1 MNKFD
6 FRGDATLRHLNARKE
21 GPEDETVFAVDLKFE
36 AIVGASAIAAFEPAL
51 VEPLFHESGAVR
63 NIQMGP
69 VTFAS
74 SLRHYRLEALG
85 SCFSEVELKKFTF
98 QPKDGFQFVM
108 TFGASF
114 KPSGDEVARFAE
126 YLAEPID
133 IDLSPADGELDL
145 QAAA

>member
-1 MNKFD
+1 MKFR

-21 GPEDETVFAVDLKFE
+21 GPENETVLAVDLKFE
-36 AIVGASAIAAFEPAL
+36 AEVPASVLAAFEPEL
-51 VEPLFHESGAVR
+51 VEPLFLDSGAVR

-69 VTFAS
+69 LTFTS
-74 SLRHYRLEALG
+74 TLRHYRLKAIG
-85 SCFSEVELKKFTF
+85 TWFSDVELKKFAF
-98 QPKDGFQFVM
+98 QPKDGRLFVM

-126 YLAEPID
+126 YLAESIE

-145 QAAA
+145 QEAA